1 MSLKWKNLK
10 HHKEINKFVF
20 VSKASMIVR
29 IIFYIQNLLVI
40 QNCRCAEAQTA
51 RHPAKF
57 IGESSFYDNLIISL
71 SYQTVNML

>member
-1 MSLKWKNLK
+1 
-10 HHKEINKFVF
+10 
-20 VSKASMIVR
+20 MIVR

-57 IGESSFYDNLIISL
+57 MGESSFYDNLIISL
-71 SYQTVNML
+71 SYQKTVNML